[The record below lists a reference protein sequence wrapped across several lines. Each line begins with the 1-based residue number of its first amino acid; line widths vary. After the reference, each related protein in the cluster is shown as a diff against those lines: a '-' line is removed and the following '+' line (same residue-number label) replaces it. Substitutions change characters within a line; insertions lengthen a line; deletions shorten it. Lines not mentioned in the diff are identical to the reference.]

1 MVLPAESSC
10 CSGGEKEPK
19 EPKPVKDKSKK
30 ADDKTKDGK
39 GSGKPSPYQ
48 VSESEMR
55 RRGEQSNALFADE
68 YTFPSLIVSPRTLRL
83 IHRL

>member
-1 MVLPAESSC
+1 MALPAESSC

-48 VSESEMR
+48 VSESENAEER
-55 RRGEQSNALFADE
+55 RAVKRF
-68 YTFPSLIVSPRTLRL
+68 VCR
-83 IHRL
+83 